1 MSERFP
7 SSVLPKPAEPK
18 NNGHESYSP
27 KERLI
32 LNQIDNIDNPNQL
45 ATFCSENID
54 KLTTNLVNY
63 ILRPDMLSIHKVNKD
78 YLHNF
83 IRVFAEAGL
92 LTPFHVDTLLT
103 IDNISTIYKNDPF
116 QLDKLIQVIA
126 NAGLLTSVHADA
138 LLTPKGISFYKN
150 YPSQLYS
157 FIQIFANAGLL
168 TKVHADTL
176 LTPEG
181 LSVYKNNPGSLHILI
196 KIFADAGLL
205 TEDHADALLTPKGIS
220 VYKNNPRNL
229 HLFIKVFA
237 DAALLTPQNITNI
250 IKWVVQNPNLVAG
263 VKDLNLHRQVENKE
277 VLNEYARALI
287 QYGYHNPGKTGS
299 VFHIIV
305 ELQALLDNQDT
316 DSQHGYVSQQN
327 IIQLQN
333 FAKSKDIQT
342 VFNTGSMIA
351 SSIGFL
357 GSDVELEF
365 KSNTDEKNNYTP
377 HPDFALARL
386 GYNTVYA
393 IKNWSSLEPLTITKK
408 GQGGEILNSINVKP
422 IAVDS
427 NFYHVYYLTEDDMVV
442 SICLD
447 MSRTKDLLQEGQLA
461 FGEIAHY
468 FDNSLD
474 EGETNLS
481 EHSSVSQF
489 QDYLVSSYPAI
500 SEYIPNQGRELTWKQ
515 LLQIIENSQS
525 SIFDEFPESYKALHW
540 HITNEISLLTKEEFT
555 QTNQALIRL
564 MASKDHDNYFKIC
577 QSLLSGPSKV
587 LAGDELS
594 NSHSFVFYD
603 KMEKIKANLNTE
615 EVTEPFVRLYE
626 ARDKGFVDYY
636 YQFDMETT
644 TPSQMIV
651 QGKDLFEHNPSLD
664 ISIKMAF
671 EKDQSISINGV
682 ILNQEDFSQYKINPG
697 DHVRVS

>member
-408 GQGGEILNSINVKP
+408 VK
-422 IAVDS
+422 AEK
-427 NFYHVYYLTEDDMVV
+427 YLTQ
-442 SICLD
+442 S
-447 MSRTKDLLQEGQLA
+447 MS
-461 FGEIAHY
+461 
-468 FDNSLD
+468 
-474 EGETNLS
+474 
-481 EHSSVSQF
+481 
-489 QDYLVSSYPAI
+489 
-500 SEYIPNQGRELTWKQ
+500 NQ
-515 LLQIIENSQS
+515 
-525 SIFDEFPESYKALHW
+525 
-540 HITNEISLLTKEEFT
+540 
-555 QTNQALIRL
+555 
-564 MASKDHDNYFKIC
+564 
-577 QSLLSGPSKV
+577 
-587 LAGDELS
+587 
-594 NSHSFVFYD
+594 
-603 KMEKIKANLNTE
+603 
-615 EVTEPFVRLYE
+615 
-626 ARDKGFVDYY
+626 
-636 YQFDMETT
+636 
-644 TPSQMIV
+644 
-651 QGKDLFEHNPSLD
+651 
-664 ISIKMAF
+664 
-671 EKDQSISINGV
+671 
-682 ILNQEDFSQYKINPG
+682 
-697 DHVRVS
+697 